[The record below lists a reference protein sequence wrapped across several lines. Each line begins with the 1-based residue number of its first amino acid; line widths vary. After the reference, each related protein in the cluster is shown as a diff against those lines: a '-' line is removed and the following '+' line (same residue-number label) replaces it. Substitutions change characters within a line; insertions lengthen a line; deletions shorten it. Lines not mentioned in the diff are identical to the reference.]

1 MLHQDKFDEFC
12 DKVTQMC
19 EGITTNA
26 RKMYDQKTSGGMDF
40 ILYMDSSTIADAI
53 HHAFEPAAIRSRSR
67 YGSIVEFQVQKL
79 DESDSILTQEGL
91 EAAHRK
97 IFDNLHTSVMNE
109 SGRLGKCLD
118 RVSKST
124 SKSKEEIKEIIECK
138 ISELRDEFN
147 SKATYPEKNQT
158 LLQLREFYN
167 TIRDDATLENLITE
181 NDNSMRPR

>member
-19 EGITTNA
+19 KGITTGA
-26 RKMYDQKTSGGMDF
+26 RKMYDQKTSGNMDF
-40 ILYMDSSTIADAI
+40 ILDMDSSTIADAI

-67 YGSIVEFQVQKL
+67 YGSIVEFQVQEL

-118 RVSKST
+118 RVSNLLVNLKRKLKKLLNAKFQNYEMSLTVKQHILKKSDVT
-124 SKSKEEIKEIIECK
+124 
-138 ISELRDEFN
+138 
-147 SKATYPEKNQT
+147 
-158 LLQLREFYN
+158 QLREFYN
-167 TIRDDATLENLITE
+167 TNIPNGNQNAGFNF
-181 NDNSMRPR
+181 